1 MLLVEVEVEVGIVF
15 LLFKSFSYLCRCRQ
29 PLSVMNTNMLAKKAA
44 ERMVR
49 KNELAKARADRMKRL
64 ERARRREKLH
74 HR

>member
-1 MLLVEVEVEVGIVF
+1 
-15 LLFKSFSYLCRCRQ
+15 
-29 PLSVMNTNMLAKKAA
+29 MNTNMLAKKAA